1 MKETLIIRSAT
12 ENDAEDILRIYSY
25 YVMNTVITFEYTV
38 PSLDDFRERIR
49 NIISVYPFLVCLVNG
64 RIAGYAY
71 ASPHMERAA
80 YHWNAVLSVYHE
92 NKYTGQGIGSILY
105 ETLMDILKK
114 QHVQNVYGIVTYPNI
129 PSEKLHLKTGFTPVG
144 IFHHTGFKYN
154 RWHDVIWY
162 EKFIGD
168 NEKEPEPLVAYPHV
182 EGNLLKVVL
191 ENN

>member
-80 YHWNAVLSVYHE
+80 YHWNCLL
-92 NKYTGQGIGSILY
+92 YTSDAAD
-105 ETLMDILKK
+105 E
-114 QHVQNVYGIVTYPNI
+114 
-129 PSEKLHLKTGFTPVG
+129 
-144 IFHHTGFKYN
+144 
-154 RWHDVIWY
+154 
-162 EKFIGD
+162 
-168 NEKEPEPLVAYPHV
+168 
-182 EGNLLKVVL
+182 
-191 ENN
+191 